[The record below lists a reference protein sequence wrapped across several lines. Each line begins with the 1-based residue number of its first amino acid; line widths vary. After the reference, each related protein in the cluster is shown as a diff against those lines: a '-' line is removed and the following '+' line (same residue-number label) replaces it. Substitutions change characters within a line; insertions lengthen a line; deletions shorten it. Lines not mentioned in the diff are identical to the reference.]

1 MPSPDLPQPQKEP
14 DRGPQFVDQSFTRRW
29 HIMEPPS
36 IKALYNCL
44 SEFPD
49 NAIKRRLDNERSK
62 GPITAERLTE
72 ITRATSDLVPLLTL
86 GSAFCKMLHQGV
98 GRHFGVCMPA
108 LVDVASK
115 LLAYKGE
122 DAEYGRGVSYEMI
135 SGVLAV
141 SSNSVELH
149 NGIKGALDARVYQD
163 LLISV
168 NNGNQLEPGYW
179 SCLELFARYAPTLD
193 SLQRVLDTHTLIRDR
208 IDEVGTLPSDVLY
221 RTVNV
226 VSCNDFTGAF
236 NLVVNEYRCCSEKPT
251 RQLYDDNML
260 QYAFGGL
267 ATGSFSQIEVL
278 VKLFESEDKDILH
291 VASEVAIALGQRSSS
306 PAPTEIINILREAV
320 LKLIDRTADD
330 PFGAEAETVVM
341 AQRALVALSRT
352 DMDLSDVER
361 YVALALESGFRW
373 EYIPL
378 LTELSQAQSLMFG
391 LRALKPLPGVPEI
404 LQTAPYTEE
413 PHTSPLIGKALLSE
427 QELNEAFVDYAIAI
441 PEQRTRKQVS
451 VIAAEFQLFVHDNAN
466 WLQPRPSSEGSPFI
480 ELSQAVAFV
489 RRYSFMISNGFE
501 VAATSLIPEAL
512 SIFKGAE
519 EENLK
524 GSRSVEK
531 LYEDLGVALA
541 NNADAI
547 SQDPRLRAF
556 VAARLSSADWELLCT
571 LHDSEIYNLGKSSEI
586 AALAALSL
594 RAAIEDLSS
603 EEYGN
608 WKNDLITT
616 LAREGMAL
624 PNFSLPC
631 IIAERRDPQASW
643 SMLEKVSLKNHPEVV
658 IWPIACGI
666 SLNLSEGYPKLLALL
681 KSESGEKIAKGLLLT
696 QALRDKLTPEQR
708 NECLQIASFYL
719 EEPGQLG
726 MDALVTY
733 SCLAQ
738 EAEGCREV
746 LYSKPP
752 IGIDE
757 KLFKAT
763 HNLAMA
769 RVLSNFFFSA

>member
-1 MPSPDLPQPQKEP
+1 MPSPNFPQNEP
-14 DRGPQFVDQSFTRRW
+14 DRGPRFDDQSFTRRSD
-29 HIMEPPS
+29 IIESPS
-36 IKALYNCL
+36 IRALYNCL

-49 NAIKRRLDNERSK
+49 SAIKIRLDKERNK
-62 GPITAERLTE
+62 GPITPERLTE
-72 ITRATSDLVPLLTL
+72 ITRATSDLSPLLTL
-86 GSAFCKMLHQGV
+86 GDAFCKMLHRGV
-98 GRHFGVCMPA
+98 GPHFGVCMPA

-115 LLAYKGE
+115 LLAYKGV
-122 DAEYGRGVSYEMI
+122 DAEYGRDISYEML

-163 LLISV
+163 LSISV
-168 NNGNQLEPGYW
+168 NNGNQLEPAYW

-208 IDEVGTLPSDVLY
+208 IDEVGTLPSEVLY
-221 RTVNV
+221 RTVNA

-251 RQLYDDNML
+251 RQLDDDNML
-260 QYAFGGL
+260 RYAFGGL
-267 ATGSFSQIEVL
+267 ADGSLSQIEVL
-278 VKLFESEDKDILH
+278 VKLFESEDQHILH
-291 VASEVAIALGQRSSS
+291 VATEVAIALGQHSAS
-306 PAPTEIINILREAV
+306 PAPTEIINRVRCAV
-320 LKLIDRTADD
+320 LKLIDRTAED

-341 AQRALVALSRT
+341 AQRATAALSRI
-352 DMDLSDVER
+352 DIDLSDVES
-361 YVALALESGFRW
+361 YVALALERGFSR

-378 LTELSQAQSLMFG
+378 LTELSQAQSSIFGQWALEPLMV
-391 LRALKPLPGVPEI
+391 VPEI
-404 LQTAPYTEE
+404 LQTAPHAKE
-413 PHTSPLIGKALLSE
+413 PNNLPITGKALLSE
-427 QELNEAFVDYAIAI
+427 QDLNEAFVDYAIAI
-441 PEQRTRKQVS
+441 SEQRTRKQVS
-451 VIAAEFQLFVHDNAN
+451 VIAAEFQLFVDVNTN
-466 WLQPRPSSEGSPFI
+466 WLQPRPSSEGSPFN
-480 ELSQAVAFV
+480 ELSQAAAFV

-501 VAATSLIPEAL
+501 MAATSLIPEAL

-524 GSRSVEK
+524 GSRTVEK
-531 LYEDLGVALA
+531 LYEDLGVALVS
-541 NNADAI
+541 NADAI

-556 VAARLSSADWELLCT
+556 VAARLSSTDWELLRT
-571 LHDSEIYNLGKSSEI
+571 LHDSEMYNLGKSSEV

-608 WKNDLITT
+608 WKKDLITT
-616 LAREGMAL
+616 LSREGMHL
-624 PNFSLPC
+624 SNFSLLPC
-631 IIAERRDPQASW
+631 VIAERRDPQASW
-643 SMLEKVSLKNHPEVV
+643 SMLEKVSLKNLSEVV

-681 KSESGEKIAKGLLLT
+681 KSESGEKIAKGMLLM

-708 NECLQIASFYL
+708 NECRKIASIYL

-738 EAEGCREV
+738 EADGCREV

-769 RVLSNFFFSA
+769 RVLSNFFFPA

>member
-1 MPSPDLPQPQKEP
+1 MPSPNFPHTEP
-14 DRGPQFVDQSFTRRW
+14 DRGPRFDDQSFTRRSD
-29 HIMEPPS
+29 IIESPS
-36 IKALYNCL
+36 IRALYNCL

-49 NAIKRRLDNERSK
+49 NAIKIRLDKERNK
-62 GPITAERLTE
+62 GPITPERLTE
-72 ITRATSDLVPLLTL
+72 ITRATSDLSPLLTL
-86 GSAFCKMLHQGV
+86 GDAFCKMLHRGV
-98 GRHFGVCMPA
+98 GPHFGVCMPA

-115 LLAYKGE
+115 LLAYKGV
-122 DAEYGRGVSYEMI
+122 DAEYGRDISYEMLI
-135 SGVLAV
+135 GVLAV

-149 NGIKGALDARVYQD
+149 NGIKGALDAQTYQD

-208 IDEVGTLPSDVLY
+208 IDEVGTLPSEVLY
-221 RTVNV
+221 RTVNA

-236 NLVVNEYRCCSEKPT
+236 NLVVNEYRSCSEKPT
-251 RQLYDDNML
+251 RQLDDDNML
-260 QYAFGGL
+260 RYAFGGL
-267 ATGSFSQIEVL
+267 ADGSLSQIEVL
-278 VKLFESEDKDILH
+278 VKLFESEDQHILH
-291 VASEVAIALGQRSSS
+291 VATEVAIALGQHSAS
-306 PAPTEIINILREAV
+306 PAPTEIINRVRCAV
-320 LKLIDRTADD
+320 LKLIDRTAED

-341 AQRALVALSRT
+341 AQRATAALSRI
-352 DMDLSDVER
+352 DIDLSDVES
-361 YVALALESGFRW
+361 YVALALERGFRR

-378 LTELSQAQSLMFG
+378 LTELSQAQSSIFGQWALEPLMV
-391 LRALKPLPGVPEI
+391 VPEI
-404 LQTAPYTEE
+404 LQTDPHAKE
-413 PHTSPLIGKALLSE
+413 PNNSPITGKALLSE
-427 QELNEAFVDYAIAI
+427 QDLNEAFVDYAIAI
-441 PEQRTRKQVS
+441 SEQRTRKQVS
-451 VIAAEFQLFVHDNAN
+451 VIAAEFQLFVDVNSN
-466 WLQPRPSSEGSPFI
+466 WLQPRPSSEGSPFN
-480 ELSQAVAFV
+480 ELSQAAAFV

-501 VAATSLIPEAL
+501 MAATSLIPEAL

-524 GSRSVEK
+524 GSRTVEK
-531 LYEDLGVALA
+531 LYEDLGVALVS
-541 NNADAI
+541 NADAI

-556 VAARLSSADWELLCT
+556 VAARLSSTDWELLRT
-571 LHDSEIYNLGKSSEI
+571 LHDSEMYNLGKSSEV

-608 WKNDLITT
+608 WKKDLITT
-616 LAREGMAL
+616 LSREGMHL
-624 PNFSLPC
+624 SNFSLLPC
-631 IIAERRDPQASW
+631 VIAERRDPQASW
-643 SMLEKVSLKNHPEVV
+643 SMLEKVSLKNLSEVV

-738 EAEGCREV
+738 EAKGCREV

-769 RVLSNFFFSA
+769 RVLSNFFFPA

>member
-1 MPSPDLPQPQKEP
+1 
-14 DRGPQFVDQSFTRRW
+14 
-29 HIMEPPS
+29 MEPPS
-36 IKALYNCL
+36 ITALYSCL
-44 SEFPD
+44 SKFPD
-49 NAIKRRLDNERSK
+49 NAIKRRLDKERNN
-62 GPITAERLTE
+62 GPITPERLTE

-86 GSAFCKMLHQGV
+86 GSAFCRMLHQGV

-122 DAEYGRGVSYEMI
+122 DAEYGRDVSYEML

-149 NGIKGALDARVYQD
+149 NGIKGALDAQTYQD

-208 IDEVGTLPSDVLY
+208 IDEVGTLPSEVLY

-361 YVALALESGFRW
+361 YVALALESGFCW

-441 PEQRTRKQVS
+441 PEQRTRKKVS

-616 LAREGMAL
+616 LARQEMAL

-681 KSESGEKIAKGLLLT
+681 ASESGEKIAKGLLLT

-738 EAEGCREV
+738 EAKGCREV

-769 RVLSNFFFSA
+769 RVLSNFLFPA

>member
-1 MPSPDLPQPQKEP
+1 MPSPNFPQNEP
-14 DRGPQFVDQSFTRRW
+14 DRGPRFDDQSFTRRSD
-29 HIMEPPS
+29 IIESPS
-36 IKALYNCL
+36 IRALYNCL

-49 NAIKRRLDNERSK
+49 NAIKIRLDKERNK
-62 GPITAERLTE
+62 GPITPERLTE
-72 ITRATSDLVPLLTL
+72 ITRATSDLSPLLTL
-86 GSAFCKMLHQGV
+86 GDAFCKMLHRGV
-98 GRHFGVCMPA
+98 GPHFGVCMPA

-115 LLAYKGE
+115 LLAYKGV
-122 DAEYGRGVSYEMI
+122 DAEYGRDISYEMLI
-135 SGVLAV
+135 GVLAV

-208 IDEVGTLPSDVLY
+208 IDEVGTLPSEVLY
-221 RTVNV
+221 RTVNA

-236 NLVVNEYRCCSEKPT
+236 NLVVNEYRSCSEKPT
-251 RQLYDDNML
+251 RQLDDYNML

-267 ATGSFSQIEVL
+267 ANGSLSQIEVL
-278 VKLFESEDKDILH
+278 VKLFESEDQYILH
-291 VASEVAIALGQRSSS
+291 VATEVAIALGQRSAS
-306 PAPTEIINILREAV
+306 PAPTEIINRVRCAV
-320 LKLIDRTADD
+320 LKLIDRTAED

-341 AQRALVALSRT
+341 AQRATAALSRI
-352 DMDLSDVER
+352 DIDLSDVES
-361 YVALALESGFRW
+361 YVALALERGFSR

-378 LTELSQAQSLMFG
+378 LTELSQAQSSIFGQWALEPLMV
-391 LRALKPLPGVPEI
+391 VPEI
-404 LQTAPYTEE
+404 LQTDPHAKE
-413 PHTSPLIGKALLSE
+413 PHNSQITGKALLSE
-427 QELNEAFVDYAIAI
+427 QDLNEAFVDYAIAI
-441 PEQRTRKQVS
+441 SEQRTRKQVS
-451 VIAAEFQLFVHDNAN
+451 VIAAEFQLFVDVNSN
-466 WLQPRPSSEGSPFI
+466 WLQPRPSSEGSPFN
-480 ELSQAVAFV
+480 ELSQAAAFV

-501 VAATSLIPEAL
+501 MAATSLIPEAL

-524 GSRSVEK
+524 GSRTVEK
-531 LYEDLGVALA
+531 LYEDLGVALVS
-541 NNADAI
+541 NADAI

-556 VAARLSSADWELLCT
+556 VAARLSSTDWELLRT
-571 LHDSEIYNLGKSSEI
+571 LHDSEMYNLGKSSEV

-608 WKNDLITT
+608 WKKDLITT
-616 LAREGMAL
+616 LSREGMHL
-624 PNFSLPC
+624 SNFSLLPC
-631 IIAERRDPQASW
+631 VIAERRDPQASW
-643 SMLEKVSLKNHPEVV
+643 SMLEKVSLKNLSEVV

-681 KSESGEKIAKGLLLT
+681 KSESGEKIAKGMLLM

-708 NECLQIASFYL
+708 NECRKIASIYL

-738 EAEGCREV
+738 EADGCREV

-769 RVLSNFFFSA
+769 RVLSNFFFPA

>member
-1 MPSPDLPQPQKEP
+1 MPSPNFPQNEP
-14 DRGPQFVDQSFTRRW
+14 DRGPRFDDQSFTRRSD
-29 HIMEPPS
+29 IIESPS
-36 IKALYNCL
+36 IRALYNCL

-49 NAIKRRLDNERSK
+49 NAIKIRLDKERNK
-62 GPITAERLTE
+62 GPITPERLTE
-72 ITRATSDLVPLLTL
+72 ITRATSDLSPLLTL
-86 GSAFCKMLHQGV
+86 GDAFCKMLHRGV
-98 GRHFGVCMPA
+98 GPHFGVCMPA

-115 LLAYKGE
+115 LLAYKGV
-122 DAEYGRGVSYEMI
+122 DAEYGRDISYEMLR
-135 SGVLAV
+135 GVLAV

-163 LLISV
+163 LSISV
-168 NNGNQLEPGYW
+168 NNGNQLEPAYW

-208 IDEVGTLPSDVLY
+208 IDEVGTLPSEVLY
-221 RTVNV
+221 RTVNA

-251 RQLYDDNML
+251 RQLDDDNML
-260 QYAFGGL
+260 RYAFGGL
-267 ATGSFSQIEVL
+267 ADGSLSQIEVL
-278 VKLFESEDKDILH
+278 VKLFESEDQHILH
-291 VASEVAIALGQRSSS
+291 VATEVAIALGQHSAS
-306 PAPTEIINILREAV
+306 PAPTEIINRVRCAV
-320 LKLIDRTADD
+320 LKLIDRTAED

-341 AQRALVALSRT
+341 AQRATAALSRI
-352 DMDLSDVER
+352 DIDLSDVES
-361 YVALALESGFRW
+361 YVALALERGFSR

-378 LTELSQAQSLMFG
+378 LTELSQAQSSIFGQWALEPLMV
-391 LRALKPLPGVPEI
+391 VPEI
-404 LQTAPYTEE
+404 LQTDPHAKE
-413 PHTSPLIGKALLSE
+413 PHNSQITGKALLSE
-427 QELNEAFVDYAIAI
+427 QDLNEAFVDYAIAI
-441 PEQRTRKQVS
+441 SEQRTRKQVS
-451 VIAAEFQLFVHDNAN
+451 VIAAEFQLFVDVNSN
-466 WLQPRPSSEGSPFI
+466 WLQPRPSSEGSPFN
-480 ELSQAVAFV
+480 ELSQAAAFV

-501 VAATSLIPEAL
+501 MAATSLIPEAL

-524 GSRSVEK
+524 GSRTVEK
-531 LYEDLGVALA
+531 LYEDLGVALVS
-541 NNADAI
+541 NADAI

-556 VAARLSSADWELLCT
+556 VAARLSSTDWELLRT
-571 LHDSEIYNLGKSSEI
+571 LHDSEMYNLGKSSEV

-608 WKNDLITT
+608 WKKDLITT
-616 LAREGMAL
+616 LSREGMHL
-624 PNFSLPC
+624 SNFSLLPC
-631 IIAERRDPQASW
+631 VIAERRDPQASW
-643 SMLEKVSLKNHPEVV
+643 SMLEKVSLKNLSEVV

-681 KSESGEKIAKGLLLT
+681 KSESGEKIAKGMLLM

-708 NECLQIASFYL
+708 NECRKIASIYL

-738 EAEGCREV
+738 EADGCREV

-769 RVLSNFFFSA
+769 RVLSNFFFPA

>member
-72 ITRATSDLVPLLTL
+72 ITRATSDLSPLLTL
-86 GSAFCKMLHQGV
+86 GDAFCKMLHRGV
-98 GRHFGVCMPA
+98 GPHFGVCMPA

-524 GSRSVEK
+524 SRTSVEK

-616 LAREGMAL
+616 LSREGMAL

-681 KSESGEKIAKGLLLT
+681 KSESGEKIAKGMLLM

-708 NECLQIASFYL
+708 NECRKIASIYL

-738 EAEGCREV
+738 EADGCREV

-769 RVLSNFFFSA
+769 RVLSNFFFPA

>member
-1 MPSPDLPQPQKEP
+1 MPSPNFPQNEP
-14 DRGPQFVDQSFTRRW
+14 DRGPRFDDQSFTRRSD
-29 HIMEPPS
+29 IIESPS
-36 IKALYNCL
+36 IRALYNCL

-49 NAIKRRLDNERSK
+49 NAIKIRLDKERNK
-62 GPITAERLTE
+62 GPITPERLTE
-72 ITRATSDLVPLLTL
+72 ITRATSDLSPLLTL
-86 GSAFCKMLHQGV
+86 GDAFCKMLHRGV
-98 GRHFGVCMPA
+98 GPHFGVCMPA

-115 LLAYKGE
+115 LLAYKGV
-122 DAEYGRGVSYEMI
+122 DAEYGRDISYEMLI
-135 SGVLAV
+135 GVLAV

-208 IDEVGTLPSDVLY
+208 IDEVGTLPSEVLY

-251 RQLYDDNML
+251 RQLDDDNML
-260 QYAFGGL
+260 RYAFGGL
-267 ATGSFSQIEVL
+267 ADGSLSQIAVL
-278 VKLFESEDKDILH
+278 VKLFESEDQHILH
-291 VASEVAIALGQRSSS
+291 VATEVAIALGQHSAS
-306 PAPTEIINILREAV
+306 PAPTEIINRVRCAV
-320 LKLIDRTADD
+320 LKLIDRTAED

-341 AQRALVALSRT
+341 AQRATAALSRI
-352 DMDLSDVER
+352 DIDLSDVES
-361 YVALALESGFRW
+361 YVALALERGFSR

-378 LTELSQAQSLMFG
+378 LTELSQAQSSIFGQWALEPLMV
-391 LRALKPLPGVPEI
+391 VPEI
-404 LQTAPYTEE
+404 LQTDPHAKE
-413 PHTSPLIGKALLSE
+413 PHNSQITGKALLSE
-427 QELNEAFVDYAIAI
+427 QDLNEAFVDYAIAI
-441 PEQRTRKQVS
+441 SEQRTRKQVS
-451 VIAAEFQLFVHDNAN
+451 VIAAEFQLFVDVNTN
-466 WLQPRPSSEGSPFI
+466 WLQPRPSSEGSPFN
-480 ELSQAVAFV
+480 ELSQAAAFV

-501 VAATSLIPEAL
+501 MAATSLIPEAL

-524 GSRSVEK
+524 GSRTVEK
-531 LYEDLGVALA
+531 LYEDLGVALVS
-541 NNADAI
+541 NADAI

-556 VAARLSSADWELLCT
+556 VAARLSSTDWELLRT
-571 LHDSEIYNLGKSSEI
+571 LHDSEMYNLGKSSEV

-608 WKNDLITT
+608 RKKDLITT
-616 LAREGMAL
+616 LSREGMHL
-624 PNFSLPC
+624 SNFSLLPC
-631 IIAERRDPQASW
+631 VIAERRDPQASW
-643 SMLEKVSLKNHPEVV
+643 SMLEKVSLKNLSEVV

-681 KSESGEKIAKGLLLT
+681 KSESGEKIAKGMLLM

-708 NECLQIASFYL
+708 NECRKIASIYL

-738 EAEGCREV
+738 EADGCREV

-769 RVLSNFFFSA
+769 RVLSNFFFPA

>member
-1 MPSPDLPQPQKEP
+1 MPSPNFPQNEP
-14 DRGPQFVDQSFTRRW
+14 DRGPRFDDQSFTRRSD
-29 HIMEPPS
+29 IIESPS
-36 IKALYNCL
+36 IRALYNCL

-49 NAIKRRLDNERSK
+49 SAIKIRLDKERNK
-62 GPITAERLTE
+62 GPITPERLTE
-72 ITRATSDLVPLLTL
+72 ITRATSDLSPLLTL
-86 GSAFCKMLHQGV
+86 GDAFCKMLHRGV
-98 GRHFGVCMPA
+98 GPHFGVCMPA

-115 LLAYKGE
+115 LLAYKGV
-122 DAEYGRGVSYEMI
+122 DAEYGRDISYEMLI
-135 SGVLAV
+135 GVLAV

-208 IDEVGTLPSDVLY
+208 IDEVGTLPSEVLY
-221 RTVNV
+221 RTVNA

-251 RQLYDDNML
+251 RQLDDDNML
-260 QYAFGGL
+260 RYAFGGL
-267 ATGSFSQIEVL
+267 ADGSLSQIEVL
-278 VKLFESEDKDILH
+278 VKLFESEDQHILH
-291 VASEVAIALGQRSSS
+291 VATEVAIALGQHSAS
-306 PAPTEIINILREAV
+306 PAPTEIINRVRCAV
-320 LKLIDRTADD
+320 LKLIDRTAED

-341 AQRALVALSRT
+341 AQRATAALSRI
-352 DMDLSDVER
+352 DIDLSDVES
-361 YVALALESGFRW
+361 YVALALERGFSR

-378 LTELSQAQSLMFG
+378 LTELSQAQSSIFGQWALEPLMV
-391 LRALKPLPGVPEI
+391 VPEI
-404 LQTAPYTEE
+404 LQTDPHAKE
-413 PHTSPLIGKALLSE
+413 PHNSQITGKALLSE
-427 QELNEAFVDYAIAI
+427 QDLNEAFVDYAIAI
-441 PEQRTRKQVS
+441 SEQRTRKQVS
-451 VIAAEFQLFVHDNAN
+451 VIAAEFQLFVDVNSN
-466 WLQPRPSSEGSPFI
+466 WLQPRPSSEGSPFN
-480 ELSQAVAFV
+480 ELSQAAAFV

-501 VAATSLIPEAL
+501 MAATSLIPEAL

-524 GSRSVEK
+524 GSRTVEK
-531 LYEDLGVALA
+531 LYEDLGVALVS
-541 NNADAI
+541 NADAI

-556 VAARLSSADWELLCT
+556 VAARLSSTDWELLRT
-571 LHDSEIYNLGKSSEI
+571 LHDSEMYNLGKSSEV

-608 WKNDLITT
+608 WKKDLITT
-616 LAREGMAL
+616 LSREGMHL
-624 PNFSLPC
+624 SNFSLLPC
-631 IIAERRDPQASW
+631 VIAERRDPQASW
-643 SMLEKVSLKNHPEVV
+643 SMLEKVSLKNLSEVV
-658 IWPIACGI
+658 IWPIACGV

-681 KSESGEKIAKGLLLT
+681 KSESGEKIAKGMLLM

-708 NECLQIASFYL
+708 NECRKIASIYL

-738 EAEGCREV
+738 EADGCREV

-769 RVLSNFFFSA
+769 RVLSNFFFPA

>member
-1 MPSPDLPQPQKEP
+1 MPSPNFPQNEP
-14 DRGPQFVDQSFTRRW
+14 DRGPRFDDQSFTRRSD
-29 HIMEPPS
+29 IIESPS
-36 IKALYNCL
+36 IRALYNCL

-49 NAIKRRLDNERSK
+49 NAIKIRLDKERNK
-62 GPITAERLTE
+62 GPITPERLTE
-72 ITRATSDLVPLLTL
+72 ITRATSDLSPLLTL
-86 GSAFCKMLHQGV
+86 GDAFCKMLHRGV
-98 GRHFGVCMPA
+98 GPHFGVCMPA

-115 LLAYKGE
+115 LLAYKGV
-122 DAEYGRGVSYEMI
+122 DAEYGRDISYEMLI
-135 SGVLAV
+135 GVLAV

-163 LLISV
+163 LSISV
-168 NNGNQLEPGYW
+168 NNGNQLEPAYW

-208 IDEVGTLPSDVLY
+208 IDEVGTLPSEVLY
-221 RTVNV
+221 RTVNA

-251 RQLYDDNML
+251 RQLDDDNML
-260 QYAFGGL
+260 RYAFGGL
-267 ATGSFSQIEVL
+267 ADGSLSQIEVL
-278 VKLFESEDKDILH
+278 VKLFESEDQHILH
-291 VASEVAIALGQRSSS
+291 VATEVAIALGQHSAS
-306 PAPTEIINILREAV
+306 PAPTEIINRVRCAV
-320 LKLIDRTADD
+320 LKLIDRTAED

-341 AQRALVALSRT
+341 AQRATAALSRI
-352 DMDLSDVER
+352 DIDLSDVES
-361 YVALALESGFRW
+361 YVALALERGFSR

-378 LTELSQAQSLMFG
+378 LTELSQAQSSIFGQWALEPLMV
-391 LRALKPLPGVPEI
+391 VPEI
-404 LQTAPYTEE
+404 LQTDPHAKE
-413 PHTSPLIGKALLSE
+413 PHNSQITGKALLSE
-427 QELNEAFVDYAIAI
+427 QDLNEAFVDYAIAI
-441 PEQRTRKQVS
+441 SEQRTRKQVS
-451 VIAAEFQLFVHDNAN
+451 VIAAEFQLFVDVNSN
-466 WLQPRPSSEGSPFI
+466 WLQPRPSSEGSPFN
-480 ELSQAVAFV
+480 ELSQAAAFV

-501 VAATSLIPEAL
+501 MAATSLIPEAL

-524 GSRSVEK
+524 GSRTVEK
-531 LYEDLGVALA
+531 LYEDLGVALVS
-541 NNADAI
+541 NADAI

-556 VAARLSSADWELLCT
+556 VAARLSSTDWELLRT
-571 LHDSEIYNLGKSSEI
+571 LHDSEMYNLGKSSEV

-608 WKNDLITT
+608 WKKDLITT
-616 LAREGMAL
+616 LSREGMHL
-624 PNFSLPC
+624 SNFSLLPC
-631 IIAERRDPQASW
+631 VIAERRDPQASW
-643 SMLEKVSLKNHPEVV
+643 SMLEKLSLKNLSEVV

-681 KSESGEKIAKGLLLT
+681 KSESGEKIAKGMLLM

-708 NECLQIASFYL
+708 NECRKIASIYL

-738 EAEGCREV
+738 EADGCREV

-769 RVLSNFFFSA
+769 RVLSNFFFPA

>member
-1 MPSPDLPQPQKEP
+1 
-14 DRGPQFVDQSFTRRW
+14 
-29 HIMEPPS
+29 MEPPS
-36 IKALYNCL
+36 ITALYSCL
-44 SEFPD
+44 SKFPD
-49 NAIKRRLDNERSK
+49 NAIKRRLDKERNN
-62 GPITAERLTE
+62 GPITPERLTE

-122 DAEYGRGVSYEMI
+122 DAEYGRDVSYEML

-149 NGIKGALDARVYQD
+149 NGIKGALDARAYQD

-208 IDEVGTLPSDVLY
+208 IDEVGTLPSEVLY

-260 QYAFGGL
+260 QYAFSGL
-267 ATGSFSQIEVL
+267 ATGSLSQIEVL

-378 LTELSQAQSLMFG
+378 LTELSQAQALMFG
-391 LRALKPLPGVPEI
+391 LRALKPLPIVPEI

-413 PHTSPLIGKALLSE
+413 PHTSPLTGKALLSE
-427 QELNEAFVDYAIAI
+427 QDLNEAFVDYAIAI
-441 PEQRTRKQVS
+441 PEQRTRTQVS
-451 VIAAEFQLFVHDNAN
+451 ALASDLQLFVHDNAN

-524 GSRSVEK
+524 SRTSVEK

>member
-1 MPSPDLPQPQKEP
+1 MPSPNFPQNEP
-14 DRGPQFVDQSFTRRW
+14 DRGPRFDDQSFTRRSD
-29 HIMEPPS
+29 IIESPS
-36 IKALYNCL
+36 IRALYNCL

-49 NAIKRRLDNERSK
+49 SAIKIRLDKERNK
-62 GPITAERLTE
+62 GPITPERLTE
-72 ITRATSDLVPLLTL
+72 ITRATSDLSPLLTL
-86 GSAFCKMLHQGV
+86 GDAFCKMLHRGV
-98 GRHFGVCMPA
+98 GPHFGVCMPA

-115 LLAYKGE
+115 LLAYKGV
-122 DAEYGRGVSYEMI
+122 DAEYGRDISYEML

-163 LLISV
+163 LSISV
-168 NNGNQLEPGYW
+168 NNGNQLEPAYW

-208 IDEVGTLPSDVLY
+208 IDEVGTLPSEVLY
-221 RTVNV
+221 RTVNA

-251 RQLYDDNML
+251 RQLDDDNML
-260 QYAFGGL
+260 RYAFGGL
-267 ATGSFSQIEVL
+267 ADGSLSQIEVL
-278 VKLFESEDKDILH
+278 VKLFESEDQHILH
-291 VASEVAIALGQRSSS
+291 VATEVAIALGQHSAS
-306 PAPTEIINILREAV
+306 PAPTEIINRVRCAV
-320 LKLIDRTADD
+320 LKLIDRTAED

-341 AQRALVALSRT
+341 AQRATAALSRI
-352 DMDLSDVER
+352 DIDLSDVES
-361 YVALALESGFRW
+361 YVALALERGFSR

-378 LTELSQAQSLMFG
+378 LTELSQAQSSIFGQWALEPLMV
-391 LRALKPLPGVPEI
+391 VPEI
-404 LQTAPYTEE
+404 LQTDPHAKE
-413 PHTSPLIGKALLSE
+413 PNNSPITGKALLSE
-427 QELNEAFVDYAIAI
+427 QDLNEAFVDYAIAI
-441 PEQRTRKQVS
+441 SEQRTRKQVS
-451 VIAAEFQLFVHDNAN
+451 VIAAEFQLFVDVNSN
-466 WLQPRPSSEGSPFI
+466 WLQPRPSSEGSPFN
-480 ELSQAVAFV
+480 ELSQAAAFV

-501 VAATSLIPEAL
+501 MAATSLIPEAL

-524 GSRSVEK
+524 GSRTVEK
-531 LYEDLGVALA
+531 LYEDLGVALVS
-541 NNADAI
+541 NADAI

-556 VAARLSSADWELLCT
+556 VAARLSSTDWELLRT
-571 LHDSEIYNLGKSSEI
+571 LHDSEMYNLGKSSEV

-608 WKNDLITT
+608 WKKDLITT
-616 LAREGMAL
+616 LSREGMHL
-624 PNFSLPC
+624 SNFSLLPC
-631 IIAERRDPQASW
+631 VIAERRDPQASW
-643 SMLEKVSLKNHPEVV
+643 SMLEKVSLKNLSEVV

-681 KSESGEKIAKGLLLT
+681 KSESGEKIAKGMLLM

-708 NECLQIASFYL
+708 NECRKIASIYL

-738 EAEGCREV
+738 EADGCREV

-769 RVLSNFFFSA
+769 RVLSNFFFPA

>member
-1 MPSPDLPQPQKEP
+1 MPSPNFPQNEP
-14 DRGPQFVDQSFTRRW
+14 DRGPRFDDQSFTRRSD
-29 HIMEPPS
+29 IIESPS
-36 IKALYNCL
+36 IRALYNCL

-49 NAIKRRLDNERSK
+49 SAIKIRLDKERNK
-62 GPITAERLTE
+62 GPITPERLTE
-72 ITRATSDLVPLLTL
+72 ITRATSDLSPLLTL
-86 GSAFCKMLHQGV
+86 GDAFCKMLHRGV
-98 GRHFGVCMPA
+98 GPHFGVCMPA

-115 LLAYKGE
+115 LLAYKGV
-122 DAEYGRGVSYEMI
+122 DAEYGRDISYEMLR
-135 SGVLAV
+135 GVLAV

-149 NGIKGALDARVYQD
+149 NGIKGALDAQTYQD

-179 SCLELFARYAPTLD
+179 SCLELFARYAPTLN

-208 IDEVGTLPSDVLY
+208 IDEVGTLPSEVLC

-278 VKLFESEDKDILH
+278 VKLFESEDKHILH

-413 PHTSPLIGKALLSE
+413 PHTSPLTGKALLSE

-441 PEQRTRKQVS
+441 PEQRTRTQVS
-451 VIAAEFQLFVHDNAN
+451 ALASDLQLFVHDNAN
-466 WLQPRPSSEGSPFI
+466 WLQPRPSSEGSPFN
-480 ELSQAVAFV
+480 ELSQAGAFV

-524 GSRSVEK
+524 SRTSVEK

-556 VAARLSSADWELLCT
+556 VAARLSSTDWELLRT
-571 LHDSEIYNLGKSSEI
+571 LHDSEIYNLGKSSEV

-616 LAREGMAL
+616 LSREGMHL
-624 PNFSLPC
+624 SNFSLLPYV
-631 IIAERRDPQASW
+631 IVERRDPQASW
-643 SMLEKVSLKNHPEVV
+643 SMLEKVSLKNLSEVV

-681 KSESGEKIAKGLLLT
+681 KSESGEKIAKGMLLM

-708 NECLQIASFYL
+708 NECRKIASIYL

-769 RVLSNFFFSA
+769 RVLSNFSFPA

>member
-1 MPSPDLPQPQKEP
+1 
-14 DRGPQFVDQSFTRRW
+14 
-29 HIMEPPS
+29 MEPPS
-36 IKALYNCL
+36 ITALYSCL
-44 SEFPD
+44 SKFPD
-49 NAIKRRLDNERSK
+49 NAIKRRLDKERNN
-62 GPITAERLTE
+62 GPITPERLTE
-72 ITRATSDLVPLLTL
+72 ITRATSDLSPLLTL
-86 GSAFCKMLHQGV
+86 GDAFCKMLHRGV
-98 GRHFGVCMPA
+98 GPHFGVCMPA

-115 LLAYKGE
+115 LLAYKGV
-122 DAEYGRGVSYEMI
+122 DAEYGRDISYEML

-168 NNGNQLEPGYW
+168 NNGNQLEPAYW

-208 IDEVGTLPSDVLY
+208 IDEVGTLPSEVLY
-221 RTVNV
+221 RTVNA

-251 RQLYDDNML
+251 RQLDDDNML
-260 QYAFGGL
+260 RYAFGGL
-267 ATGSFSQIEVL
+267 ADGSLSQIEVL
-278 VKLFESEDKDILH
+278 VKLFESEDQHILH
-291 VASEVAIALGQRSSS
+291 VATEVAIALGQHSAS
-306 PAPTEIINILREAV
+306 PAPTEIINRVRCAV
-320 LKLIDRTADD
+320 LKLIDRTAED

-341 AQRALVALSRT
+341 AQRATAALSRI
-352 DMDLSDVER
+352 DIDLSDVES
-361 YVALALESGFRW
+361 YVALALERGFSR

-378 LTELSQAQSLMFG
+378 LTELSQAQSSIFGQWALEPLMV
-391 LRALKPLPGVPEI
+391 VPEI
-404 LQTAPYTEE
+404 LQTDPHAKE
-413 PHTSPLIGKALLSE
+413 PHNSQITGKALLSE
-427 QELNEAFVDYAIAI
+427 QDLNEAFVDYAIAI
-441 PEQRTRKQVS
+441 SEQRTRKQVS
-451 VIAAEFQLFVHDNAN
+451 VIAAEFQLFVDVNSN
-466 WLQPRPSSEGSPFI
+466 WLQPRPSSEGSPFN
-480 ELSQAVAFV
+480 ELSQAAAFV

-501 VAATSLIPEAL
+501 MAATSLIPEAL

-524 GSRSVEK
+524 GSRTVEK
-531 LYEDLGVALA
+531 LYEDLGVALVS
-541 NNADAI
+541 NADAI

-556 VAARLSSADWELLCT
+556 VAARLSSTDWELLRT
-571 LHDSEIYNLGKSSEI
+571 LHDSEMYNLGKSSEV

-608 WKNDLITT
+608 WKKDLITT
-616 LAREGMAL
+616 LSREGMHL
-624 PNFSLPC
+624 SNFSLLPC
-631 IIAERRDPQASW
+631 VIAERRDPQASW
-643 SMLEKVSLKNHPEVV
+643 SMLEKLSLKNLSEVV

-681 KSESGEKIAKGLLLT
+681 KSESGEKIAKGMLLM

-708 NECLQIASFYL
+708 NECRKIASIYL

-738 EAEGCREV
+738 EADGCREV

-769 RVLSNFFFSA
+769 RVLSNFLFPA

>member
-1 MPSPDLPQPQKEP
+1 MPSPNFPQNEP
-14 DRGPQFVDQSFTRRW
+14 DRGPQFDDQSFTRRSD
-29 HIMEPPS
+29 IIEPPS
-36 IKALYNCL
+36 IRALYNCL

-49 NAIKRRLDNERSK
+49 SAIKRRLDKERNK
-62 GPITAERLTE
+62 GPITPERLTE
-72 ITRATSDLVPLLTL
+72 ITRATRDLSPLLTL
-86 GSAFCKMLHQGV
+86 GDAFCKMLHRGV
-98 GRHFGVCMPA
+98 GPHFGVCMPA

-122 DAEYGRGVSYEMI
+122 GAEYGRDVSYEML

-208 IDEVGTLPSDVLY
+208 IDEVGTLPSEVLY
-221 RTVNV
+221 RTVNA

-251 RQLYDDNML
+251 RGLDDDNML
-260 QYAFGGL
+260 RYAFGGL
-267 ATGSFSQIEVL
+267 ANGSLSQIEVL
-278 VKLFESEDKDILH
+278 VKLFESEDQHILH
-291 VASEVAIALGQRSSS
+291 VASEVAIALGQRSAS
-306 PAPTEIINILREAV
+306 PAPTEIINILRDAV
-320 LKLIDRTADD
+320 LKLIDRTAEDQ
-330 PFGAEAETVVM
+330 FGAEAETVVM
-341 AQRALVALSRT
+341 AQRATAALSRI
-352 DMDLSDVER
+352 DIDLSDVES
-361 YVALALESGFRW
+361 YVALALERGFSR
-373 EYIPL
+373 EYITL
-378 LTELSQAQSLMFG
+378 LTELSQAQSSIFG
-391 LRALKPLPGVPEI
+391 QWALEPLTVVPEI
-404 LQTAPYTEE
+404 LQTAPYAKE
-413 PHTSPLIGKALLSE
+413 PHTSPLTGKALLSE
-427 QELNEAFVDYAIAI
+427 QDLNEAFVDYAIAI
-441 PEQRTRKQVS
+441 SEQRTRKQVS
-451 VIAAEFQLFVHDNAN
+451 VIAAEFQLFVHVNTN
-466 WLQPRPSSEGSPFI
+466 WLQPRPSSEGSPFN
-480 ELSQAVAFV
+480 ELSQAAAFV

-531 LYEDLGVALA
+531 LYEDLGVALVS
-541 NNADAI
+541 NADAI
-547 SQDPRLRAF
+547 SQDPSLRAF
-556 VAARLSSADWELLCT
+556 VAARLSSTDWELLRT
-571 LHDSEIYNLGKSSEI
+571 LHDSEMYNLGKSSEV

-608 WKNDLITT
+608 WKNDLIIT
-616 LAREGMAL
+616 LSREGMHL
-624 PNFSLPC
+624 SNFSLLPC
-631 IIAERRDPQASW
+631 VIVERRDPQASW
-643 SMLEKVSLKNHPEVV
+643 SMLEKVSLKNLSEVV

-681 KSESGEKIAKGLLLT
+681 KSESGEKIAKGMLLM
-696 QALRDKLTPEQR
+696 QALRDKLTPQQR
-708 NECLQIASFYL
+708 NECRKIASIYL

-752 IGIDE
+752 IGVDRR
-757 KLFKAT
+757 LFKAT

-769 RVLSNFFFSA
+769 RVLSNFFFPA